1 MCFCA
6 FFTILSNNLNFVR
19 IICFGLFVIKIEKYN
34 PGEEQSIEKLIRI
47 VYDEFV
53 APDYSEEGNN
63 HFYDFIKPESIVERV
78 NNGNIIFT
86 AKDGKRMR
94 GMIELKNYNHIC
106 LLFVDRRYHGLGI
119 ARDLFNKI
127 VELVRDNT
135 HVKLI
140 DVHSSPFA
148 VPVYERLGFRVISEM
163 QEMDGIKFVTMEY
176 DIQV

>member
-1 MCFCA
+1 MNGDKFS
-6 FFTILSNNLNFVR
+6 FNYLQI
-19 IICFGLFVIKIEKYN
+19 
-34 PGEEQSIEKLIRI
+34 GEENL
-47 VYDEFV
+47 VYEYVKRVFDEFV

-127 VELVRDNT
+127 VAIVKENT

-148 VPVYERLGFRVISEM
+148 VPVYERLGFKVTSEM

-176 DIQV
+176 EIQE